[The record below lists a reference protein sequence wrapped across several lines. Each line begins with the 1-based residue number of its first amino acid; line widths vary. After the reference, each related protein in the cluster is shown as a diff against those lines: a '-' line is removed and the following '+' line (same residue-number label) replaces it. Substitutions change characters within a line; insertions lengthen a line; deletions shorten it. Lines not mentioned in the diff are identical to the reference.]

1 MRSNPNP
8 KSKPLTEFA
17 CSTQLAWVSEWIRW
31 AMDELEEFV
40 ERTPYRDTFDRVN
53 RAIARLVMARHHLA
67 YAMERVGSPA
77 AHVRCAANLVAEA
90 YAILDQSPFEDYI
103 ELCGVLEL
111 LDTIDRKLREIA
123 RAMER

>member
-1 MRSNPNP
+1 MRSNPSP

-31 AMDELEEFV
+31 AIDELEEFM
-40 ERTPYRDTFDRVN
+40 ERTPYRDSYE
-53 RAIARLVMARHHLA
+53 RAARAVARLVVARQHLGYATERIGKPVHHINA
-67 YAMERVGSPA
+67 
-77 AHVRCAANLVAEA
+77 AANLVAEA

>member
-53 RAIARLVMARHHLA
+53 RAIARLILALQHVAAATSEIGNSVWHLRTAKNLVEQA
-67 YAMERVGSPA
+67 YAVIDSGYFEEVADLHEVLDLIDLASRKLQRV
-77 AHVRCAANLVAEA
+77 
-90 YAILDQSPFEDYI
+90 I
-103 ELCGVLEL
+103 EL
-111 LDTIDRKLREIA
+111 RE
-123 RAMER
+123 R